1 MMKEKECLIKE
12 ELIITVPSLAELLKE
27 KVNESIQFLN
37 DLNKGFTITI
47 PLN

>member
-1 MMKEKECLIKE
+1 MKEKIYPIGKE
-12 ELIITVPSLAELLKE
+12 LVITIPSLAELLKE

-37 DLNKGFTITI
+37 DLNKGFTI

>member
-1 MMKEKECLIKE
+1 MMNEKECLTGE
-12 ELIITVPSLAELLKE
+12 ELIITIPSLAELLKE

-37 DLNKGFTITI
+37 DINKDFTITI